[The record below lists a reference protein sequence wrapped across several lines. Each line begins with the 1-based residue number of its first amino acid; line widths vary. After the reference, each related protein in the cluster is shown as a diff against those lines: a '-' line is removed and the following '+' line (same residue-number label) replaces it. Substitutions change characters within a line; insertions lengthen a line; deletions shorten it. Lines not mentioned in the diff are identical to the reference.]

1 MSPYTYSANITIYNT
16 NMHHRPCQCY
26 LRSKLSLK
34 SYNFCDKINPFLR
47 LYSFLS
53 ITTGE
58 ASHSIGVENFRQE
71 IMRVRS
77 VFPDIAMTTI
87 HLLADGDKVVE
98 HFQVRGTHTGEF
110 MGIAATGKK
119 VEFSGIT
126 IVRIANGKLAERW
139 NITDRYGLLQQ
150 LGAIPSR

>member
-1 MSPYTYSANITIYNT
+1 MSTEENKAILRRMVEEVICGGNLDLMDELVAPDFVN
-16 NMHHRPCQCY
+16 HH
-26 LRSKLSLK
+26 
-34 SYNFCDKINPFLR
+34 
-47 LYSFLS
+47 S
-53 ITTGE
+53 IATGE

-98 HFQVRGTHTGEF
+98 HFQVRGTHKGEF
-110 MGIAATGKK
+110 MGIPATGKK
-119 VEFSGIT
+119 VEYSGIT
-126 IVRIANGKLAERW
+126 IVRVANGKLAERW

-150 LGAIPSR
+150 FGAIPSR

>member
-1 MSPYTYSANITIYNT
+1 MSTEGNKAILRRMVEEVICGGNLDLMDELVAPDFVN
-16 NMHHRPCQCY
+16 HH
-26 LRSKLSLK
+26 
-34 SYNFCDKINPFLR
+34 
-47 LYSFLS
+47 S

-77 VFPDIAMTTI
+77 VFPDIAMTII

-110 MGIAATGKK
+110 IGIPATGKK

-139 NITDRYGLLQQ
+139 NITDRYGILQQ